1 MAGGE
6 PIRVLVCDDHDLFRK
21 GLRMVL
27 EAEEDIVVVAE
38 AADGEQ
44 AVARVEELA
53 PDVVLMDVRMPR
65 MGGIDATR
73 VIRQLFPTTRI
84 IVLTVCDEEDDLY
97 GAVKAGANGYLLK
110 EVSIEEVADAVR
122 AVYGG
127 QSLISPSLASKL
139 LNEFEGQIG
148 TIKEAVLGAGP
159 RLSEREVEILKMI
172 ALGMGNHDV
181 AERMGGVGEHGAQ
194 PRGQHPGQA
203 PAPGPDR
210 DRDLMRAARHLS
222 HLRPR
227 GTYTEWFWPPRR
239 PPARR
244 LPQLRARPHPRARPR
259 PRAPPGTGPTSSAW
273 RAATAA
279 TWACRPGATSTRRH
293 LDRIAIFSIWDAL
306 GAEGEHAPG
315 RSAARAPATA
325 AASPTRGS
333 RAGPTAC
340 GCGPTSPAGGRPPSP
355 TWRPAS
361 PASSAASGCPSRSPA
376 SASGR

>member
-1 MAGGE
+1 VAAGE

-38 AADGEQ
+38 AGDGEQ

-84 IVLTVCDEEDDLY
+84 IVLTVSDEEDDLY

-172 ALGMGNHDV
+172 ALGLGNPDV
-181 AERMGGVGEHGAQ
+181 AERMGVSESTVRNHVANI
-194 PRGQHPGQA
+194 
-203 PAPGPDR
+203 
-210 DRDLMRAARHLS
+210 LVKL
-222 HLRPR
+222 
-227 GTYTEWFWPPRR
+227 
-239 PPARR
+239 
-244 LPQLRARPHPRARPR
+244 QLRAQIE
-259 PRAPPGTGPTSSAW
+259 T
-273 RAATAA
+273 AT
-279 TWACRPGATSTRRH
+279 
-293 LDRIAIFSIWDAL
+293 
-306 GAEGEHAPG
+306 
-315 RSAARAPATA
+315 
-325 AASPTRGS
+325 
-333 RAGPTAC
+333 
-340 GCGPTSPAGGRPPSP
+340 
-355 TWRPAS
+355 
-361 PASSAASGCPSRSPA
+361 
-376 SASGR
+376 